1 MTFEESEK
9 LWESIE
15 MVKDVLMS
23 SDQVIE
29 KLPPDKAQFI
39 TAYNTM
45 LTKAW
50 GNLLDLYQEY
60 ATQNLTTH

>member
-29 KLPPDKAQFI
+29 KLPPDQSHFI

>member
-9 LWESIE
+9 LWECIE
-15 MVKDVLMS
+15 LVKDILLS

-29 KLPPDKAQFI
+29 KLPPDQAQFI
-39 TAYNTM
+39 TTYNAM